1 MRRVG
6 GDGALLRKNPPSKIA
21 RRRSPAEATAD
32 ANRVVA
38 FDGGLDVAAGPRAF
52 AFASVRGPRAAA
64 CADWRAVV
72 RAPPEAWRDA
82 AGPRG
87 ADAGGFRA
95 TFELAVAP
103 GDVDVEAKHRELVAA
118 AKQRDADLARAPS
131 VDVAASALAKVSTA
145 AGGGGGSL
153 AGGGGSLA
161 AAASALPPP
170 PAGGIPAPGAA
181 IAAAPSVESAHLD
194 ALASRMEEQTNRMEE
209 MLRKAEATLAT
220 SEKASAGG
228 AAASASAAGAR
239 RGDDDD
245 DDDDGREWP
254 AEGPAAM
261 PRDAA
266 RALFGGD
273 GARGADESGRSSSDG
288 SDRLAGSFGRA
299 TRARLHAAGADAT
312 LPPDVRLAL
321 RAGAAADQAR
331 RAHPSGRK
339 ARVDLAKEHADM
351 RAVNEVIVQFLA
363 YRRLD
368 ALNAG
373 AGDFRDAHFTFHFF
387 DFPASTS
394 RSCALVPADAAA
406 GEPQLLVPEGA
417 AREPMDP
424 NASAASAGSVASRAG
439 EAWFKFAVDGAGNG
453 AGDAECEDHEA
464 MHARRKRFVHYIA
477 NEQLHVD
484 VWDGRSLMQHGTC
497 AIDLDGLLR
506 QGRESAEVI
515 VEASVV
521 DHREATARERDAGAR
536 RRAALGAAKG
546 TDEPAG
552 VARGKLL
559 VRLINVGRRPDKR
572 LLPPEE
578 APAEPLG
585 AGVERSLRA
594 TGANS
599 VRVRAVPETG
609 GRLAAALKGGAK
621 VSSPLPGENVP
632 PSSDTNGRAKTL
644 LARRGAP
651 AAAAAIVRRAARAGG
666 S

>member
-1 MRRVG
+1 MRG
-6 GDGALLRKNPPSKIA
+6 LA
-21 RRRSPAEATAD
+21 RGRS
-32 ANRVVA
+32 
-38 FDGGLDVAAGPRAF
+38 
-52 AFASVRGPRAAA
+52 
-64 CADWRAVV
+64 
-72 RAPPEAWRDA
+72 RAPGGVARDA

-170 PAGGIPAPGAA
+170 PAGGIPAPGAPA

-220 SEKASAGG
+220 SEKANAGG

-239 RGDDDD
+239 RDDDDD

-368 ALNAG
+368 TLNAG

-651 AAAAAIVRRAARAGG
+651 RRRRAIVAARCASRRLVSSRARRGFARFAAARTPPGSSATPKRRLSRFPRPRRTSARFGTSSWAISTARGG
-666 S
+666 G